1 MRIWSASFLM
11 YLVLGLGCIA
21 AQANGARQECEEM
34 YPADAYDAEER
45 SQYIAECMTAY
56 DDGSSEAEPELYE
69 GTVEDFV
76 NEMAPEESPQ

>member
-11 YLVLGLGCIA
+11 YLALGLGCIA
-21 AQANGARQECEEM
+21 AQANDARQECNEM
-34 YPADAYDAEER
+34 YPAEAYDAEER
-45 SQYIAECMTAY
+45 SQYIAECMAAY

-76 NEMAPEESPQ
+76 NEMAPEESSQ